1 VTEMDRFYRIVQK
14 PVLSEKATY
23 DTGRRNAYHFRVPVE
38 ANKVEI
44 KHAVEKLFNV
54 KVLRVNTLKKRAQPI
69 RRGYVPGA
77 SQAWKRAMVTL
88 GEGQTI
94 EIL

>member
-1 VTEMDRFYRIVQK
+1 VNQLDRSYQVIQK
-14 PVLSEKATY
+14 PLLSEKATN
-23 DTGRRNAYHFRVPVE
+23 DTARRNAYHFRVPCD
-38 ANKVEI
+38 ANKLEI
-44 KHAVEKLFNV
+44 KRAVEQLFKV
-54 KVLRVNTLKKRAQPI
+54 KVVRVNTLHKRGKHV
-69 RRGYVPGA
+69 RRGWVAGT